1 MTKVLYRKYRPS
13 SFSEVVGQEH
23 VVKTL
28 KNAIKRGKIAHAYL
42 FSGPR
47 GIGKTTIARI
57 LAKAVN
63 CENIKDGEPCNKCVV
78 CKNINQNKFLDL
90 VEIDAATHTQVDKIR
105 DIIEKINFS
114 PVSGKYKVYI
124 IDEVHMLSKGAFNA
138 LLKTLEEPPKHVI
151 FILATT
157 EIHKIPA
164 TIISRCQRFDFH
176 RIKISE
182 IKKRL
187 EGIAKQEKVKVE
199 KGVFDFIAVN
209 SSGGM
214 RDSESLFGQI
224 LSLEDKNITLKEVQ
238 EILALADISKT
249 IKLIKLIV
257 EKKYGEAVNYVSE
270 ITNDGYDLEQFGESV
285 VEYCRKLM
293 LIKISPEIK
302 NSFSLEMTEEQITE
316 LESISQKMT
325 ISQIVKIIRVFIQAR
340 EEVKSSI
347 ISQLPL
353 ELAIAEIDI
362 SDNDSLTNKADN
374 DYNNKIKEP
383 IKKITDKV
391 SQSMRQSQDFIKKS
405 VNFGK
410 KKNEAGGELN
420 KEIANNEDNGDI
432 GAMSS
437 DTSNSNKDKFSEN
450 NISLNDDNIDDI
462 DLNVIK
468 GNWCKILEE
477 IRPHNHSLT
486 VFLKTCCPV
495 GASGNKITMSC
506 RYSFHKDKLSKIEN
520 KLIIEKVASQ
530 VLGLE
535 IFTEFITNNEAE
547 KLGYKIEKEVPVA
560 ANNNNGEN
568 DFGDNDKKENDSK
581 NDEMVDSALEMFG
594 GKIV

>member
-1 MTKVLYRKYRPS
+1 M
-13 SFSEVVGQEH
+13 
-23 VVKTL
+23 
-28 KNAIKRGKIAHAYL
+28 
-42 FSGPR
+42 
-47 GIGKTTIARI
+47 
-57 LAKAVN
+57 
-63 CENIKDGEPCNKCVV
+63 
-78 CKNINQNKFLDL
+78 
-90 VEIDAATHTQVDKIR
+90 EIDAATHTQVDKIR

-157 EIHKIPA
+157 ESHKIPA
-164 TIISRCQRFDFH
+164 TIISRCQRFDFR

-187 EGIAKQEKVKVE
+187 AKIAEREKVEIE
-199 KGVFDFIAVN
+199 KGVLDFIAVN

-249 IKLIKLIV
+249 IKLTELII
-257 EKKYGEAVNYVSE
+257 EKKYSEAISYISK
-270 ITNDGYDLEQFGESV
+270 ITNDGYDLEQFTEAV

-302 NSFSLEMTEEQITE
+302 NNFSLEMTEEQITE
-316 LESISQKMT
+316 LENTSQKTT
-325 ISQIVKIIRVFIQAR
+325 ISQIIKMIRVFIQAK
-340 EEVKSSI
+340 EEIKSAI
-347 ISQLPL
+347 IPQLPL

-362 SDNDSLTNKADN
+362 SDNDLLTSKAST
-374 DYNNKIKEP
+374 DYNGRIKEP

-391 SQSMRQSQDFIKKS
+391 SQSVKQSHDFIKKS
-405 VNFGK
+405 VSFSK
-410 KKNEAGGELN
+410 KEGRDKSELS
-420 KEIANNEDNGDI
+420 ETEL
-432 GAMSS
+432 SS
-437 DTSNSNKDKFSEN
+437 VSDN
-450 NISLNDDNIDDI
+450 NIDNI

-468 GNWCKILEE
+468 GNWNKILEE
-477 IRPHNHSLT
+477 VKPHNNSLT
-486 VFLKTCCPV
+486 VFLKTCYPV
-495 GASGNKITMSC
+495 NVSGNKITMSC
-506 RYSFHKDKLSKIEN
+506 QYSFHKDKLSKIEN

-530 VLGLE
+530 VLGSE
-535 IFTEFITNNEAE
+535 IFTKFITSNEAE
-547 KLGYKIEKEVPVA
+547 KMGYKIERDVPVITSD
-560 ANNNNGEN
+560 NNSSDIE
-568 DFGDNDKKENDSK
+568 DSGIKK
-581 NDEMVDSALEMFG
+581 NDEIVDSALEMFG

>member
-1 MTKVLYRKYRPS
+1 MSKVLYRKYRPS

-57 LAKAVN
+57 LAKAAN
-63 CENIKDGEPCNKCVV
+63 CKDIKDGEPCNKCDV
-78 CKNINQNKFLDL
+78 CKNINQNRFLDL

-114 PVSGKYKVYI
+114 PASGKYKVYI

-164 TIISRCQRFDFH
+164 TIISRCQRFDFR

-224 LSLEDKNITLKEVQ
+224 LSLEDKDITLKEVQ

-249 IKLIKLIV
+249 VKLVELII
-257 EKKYGEAVNYVSE
+257 EKKYSEAVSYISK
-270 ITNDGYDLEQFGESV
+270 ITNDGYDLEQFAESV
-285 VEYCRKLM
+285 VEYCRKLL

-302 NSFSLEMTEEQITE
+302 SNFSLEITEDQIME
-316 LESISQKMT
+316 LESISQKT
-325 ISQIVKIIRVFIQAR
+325 AISQIVKMIRAFIQAR
-340 EEVKSSI
+340 EEIKSSI
-347 ISQLPL
+347 IPQLPL

-362 SDNDSLTNKADN
+362 SDDDSLTSRANA

-391 SQSMRQSQDFIKKS
+391 SQSVKQSQDFIKKS
-405 VNFGK
+405 VSFGK
-410 KKNEAGGELN
+410 KKDKSESEISETEPETELRPETELN
-420 KEIANNEDNGDI
+420 SEASELNSVSDND
-432 GAMSS
+432 
-437 DTSNSNKDKFSEN
+437 
-450 NISLNDDNIDDI
+450 IDDI
-462 DLNVIK
+462 DLNIIK

-477 IRPHNHSLT
+477 IKPHNHSLT

-495 GASGNKITMSC
+495 DASGNKVTMSC
-506 RYSFHKDKLSKIEN
+506 QYSFHKDKLSKIEN

-530 VLGLE
+530 VLGSE
-535 IFTEFITNNEAE
+535 IFTEFITGDEAE
-547 KLGYKIEKEVPVA
+547 KLGYKVEKDAPVA
-560 ANNNNGEN
+560 ANSDNV
-568 DFGDNDKKENDSK
+568 GDSDEKENTNK
-581 NDEMVDSALEMFG
+581 NDEMVNSALDMFG

>member
-1 MTKVLYRKYRPS
+1 MSKVLYRKYRPA
-13 SFSEVVGQEH
+13 SFGEVVGQEH

-57 LAKAVN
+57 LAKAAN
-63 CENIKDGEPCNKCVV
+63 CENIKDGEPCNECVV

-114 PVSGKYKVYI
+114 PASGKYKVYI

-138 LLKTLEEPPKHVI
+138 LLKTLEEPPRHVI

-164 TIISRCQRFDFH
+164 TIISRCQRFDFR

-187 EGIAKQEKVKVE
+187 EGIAEKEKVKVE

-224 LSLEDKNITLKEVQ
+224 LSLGDKNITLKEVQ

-249 IKLIKLIV
+249 VKLVEMII
-257 EKKYGEAVNYVSE
+257 EKKYSEAVNYISE
-270 ITNDGYDLEQFGESV
+270 VTNDGYDLEQFAESV

-316 LESISQKMT
+316 LENVSEKISVAEV
-325 ISQIVKIIRVFIQAR
+325 VKIIRAFIQAK
-340 EEVKSSI
+340 EEIKSAI
-347 ISQLPL
+347 IPQLPL
-353 ELAIAEIDI
+353 ELAVAEIDI
-362 SDNDSLTNKADN
+362 SNSSPLTRGANA
-374 DYNNKIKEP
+374 DYNSKIKEP
-383 IKKITDKV
+383 IKKITSKV
-391 SQSMRQSQDFIKKS
+391 SQSVKQSQDFIKKS
-405 VNFGK
+405 VSFGK
-410 KKNEAGGELN
+410 K
-420 KEIANNEDNGDI
+420 EDKSESKVSETEP
-432 GAMSS
+432 SS
-437 DTSNSNKDKFSEN
+437 VSD
-450 NISLNDDNIDDI
+450 NDIDDI

-477 IRPHNHSLT
+477 IKPHNHSLT
-486 VFLKTCCPV
+486 VFLKTCYPV
-495 GASGNKITMSC
+495 DASGNKVTMSC
-506 RYSFHKDKLSKIEN
+506 KYSFHKDKLSSIEN

-530 VLGLE
+530 VLGSE
-535 IFTEFITNNEAE
+535 IFTKFITNDEAE
-547 KLGYKIEKEVPVA
+547 RLGYKIEKEAPA
-560 ANNNNGEN
+560 TANNNDGG
-568 DFGDNDKKENDSK
+568 GDNIGDSDEKENNNK
-581 NDEMVDSALEMFG
+581 NDEIVDSALEMFG

>member
-1 MTKVLYRKYRPS
+1 MIAKYVLLRTKNCLNIMSKVLYRKYRPS

-57 LAKAVN
+57 LAKAAN
-63 CENIKDGEPCNKCVV
+63 CENIKDGEPCNECAV

-114 PVSGKYKVYI
+114 PAFGKYKVYI

-164 TIISRCQRFDFH
+164 TIISRCQRFDFR

-199 KGVFDFIAVN
+199 KGVLDFIAVN

-249 IKLIKLIV
+249 VKLVELII
-257 EKKYGEAVNYVSE
+257 EKKYSEAVNYISK

-293 LIKISPEIK
+293 LVKISPEIK
-302 NSFSLEMTEEQITE
+302 NNFSLEMTEEQITE
-316 LESISQKMT
+316 LENISQKT
-325 ISQIVKIIRVFIQAR
+325 AISQIVKMIRVFIQAR
-340 EEVKSSI
+340 EEIKSSI
-347 ISQLPL
+347 IPQLPL
-353 ELAIAEIDI
+353 ELAIA
-362 SDNDSLTNKADN
+362 
-374 DYNNKIKEP
+374 
-383 IKKITDKV
+383 
-391 SQSMRQSQDFIKKS
+391 
-405 VNFGK
+405 
-410 KKNEAGGELN
+410 
-420 KEIANNEDNGDI
+420 
-432 GAMSS
+432 
-437 DTSNSNKDKFSEN
+437 
-450 NISLNDDNIDDI
+450 
-462 DLNVIK
+462 
-468 GNWCKILEE
+468 
-477 IRPHNHSLT
+477 
-486 VFLKTCCPV
+486 
-495 GASGNKITMSC
+495 
-506 RYSFHKDKLSKIEN
+506 
-520 KLIIEKVASQ
+520 
-530 VLGLE
+530 
-535 IFTEFITNNEAE
+535 
-547 KLGYKIEKEVPVA
+547 
-560 ANNNNGEN
+560 
-568 DFGDNDKKENDSK
+568 
-581 NDEMVDSALEMFG
+581 
-594 GKIV
+594 

>member
-1 MTKVLYRKYRPS
+1 MTKVLYRKYRPT

-57 LAKAVN
+57 LAKAAN
-63 CENIKDGEPCNKCVV
+63 CENIKDGEPCNECDV

-105 DIIEKINFS
+105 DIVEKINFS
-114 PVSGKYKVYI
+114 PASGKYKVYI

-164 TIISRCQRFDFH
+164 TIISRCQRFDFR

-187 EGIAKQEKVKVE
+187 EKIAKREKVKVE

-224 LSLEDKNITLKEVQ
+224 LSLGDDEITLKEVQ

-249 IKLIKLIV
+249 IKLVELII
-257 EKKYGEAVNYVSE
+257 EKKYSEAVNYISE
-270 ITNDGYDLEQFGESV
+270 TTDSGYDLEQFAESI
-285 VEYCRKLM
+285 VEYCRKL
-293 LIKISPEIK
+293 LLVKISPEIK
-302 NSFSLEMTEEQITE
+302 NNFSLEMTEEQIAE
-316 LESISQKMT
+316 LENISGKIT
-325 ISQIVKIIRVFIQAR
+325 IAEIVKIIRVFIQAR
-340 EEVKSSI
+340 EEIKSAI
-347 ISQLPL
+347 IPQLPL

-362 SDNDSLTNKADN
+362 SSSGLLTNRAST
-374 DYNNKIKEP
+374 DYNDKIKEP
-383 IKKITDKV
+383 IKKITNKV
-391 SQSMRQSQDFIKKS
+391 SQSVKQSQDFIKKS
-405 VNFGK
+405 VSFGK
-410 KKNEAGGELN
+410 KEN
-420 KEIANNEDNGDI
+420 KSESEKKFNSEVSEFSSVSDNDV
-432 GAMSS
+432 
-437 DTSNSNKDKFSEN
+437 
-450 NISLNDDNIDDI
+450 DDI
-462 DLNVIK
+462 DLNIIK

-477 IRPHNHSLT
+477 VKPHNHSLT

-495 GASGNKITMSC
+495 NANGNKVTMSC
-506 RYSFHKDKLSKIEN
+506 QYSFHKDKLSSIEN

-530 VLGLE
+530 ILGLE
-535 IFTEFITNNEAE
+535 IFTEFITTDEAE
-547 KLGYKIEKEVPVA
+547 KLGYKIEKDASVA
-560 ANNNNGEN
+560 EN
-568 DFGDNDKKENDSK
+568 DGNSGGDIGDNDKKESDNK
-581 NDEMVDSALEMFG
+581 NDEIVDSALEMFG

>member
-1 MTKVLYRKYRPS
+1 MSKVLYRKYRPA

-63 CENIKDGEPCNKCVV
+63 CENIKDGEPCNECDV
-78 CKNINQNKFLDL
+78 CRNINQNKFLDL

-114 PVSGKYKVYI
+114 PASGKYKVYI

-391 SQSMRQSQDFIKKS
+391 
-405 VNFGK
+405 
-410 KKNEAGGELN
+410 
-420 KEIANNEDNGDI
+420 
-432 GAMSS
+432 
-437 DTSNSNKDKFSEN
+437 
-450 NISLNDDNIDDI
+450 
-462 DLNVIK
+462 
-468 GNWCKILEE
+468 
-477 IRPHNHSLT
+477 
-486 VFLKTCCPV
+486 
-495 GASGNKITMSC
+495 
-506 RYSFHKDKLSKIEN
+506 
-520 KLIIEKVASQ
+520 
-530 VLGLE
+530 
-535 IFTEFITNNEAE
+535 
-547 KLGYKIEKEVPVA
+547 
-560 ANNNNGEN
+560 
-568 DFGDNDKKENDSK
+568 
-581 NDEMVDSALEMFG
+581 
-594 GKIV
+594 

>member
-13 SFSEVVGQEH
+13 NFGEVVGQEH

-63 CENIKDGEPCNKCVV
+63 CENIKDGEPCNECLV

-114 PVSGKYKVYI
+114 PAIGKYKVYI

-138 LLKTLEEPPKHVI
+138 LLKTLEEPPQHVI

-164 TIISRCQRFDFH
+164 TIISRCQRFDFR

-187 EGIAKQEKVKVE
+187 EGIAEKEKVKVG

-224 LSLEDKNITLKEVQ
+224 LALEDKEITLKEVQ

-249 IKLIKLIV
+249 IELVKLII
-257 EKKYGEAVNYVSE
+257 EKKYSEAVGYVSKT
-270 ITNDGYDLEQFGESV
+270 IDDGYDLEQFSESV

-302 NSFSLEMTEEQITE
+302 NNFSLEMTEEQIAE
-316 LESISQKMT
+316 LEDISQKT
-325 ISQIVKIIRVFIQAR
+325 AISEIVKMIRVFIQAR
-340 EEVKSSI
+340 EEIKSSI
-347 ISQLPL
+347 IPQLPL
-353 ELAIAEIDI
+353 ELAIAEINI
-362 SDNDSLTNKADN
+362 SNNNLLTNRANN
-374 DYNNKIKEP
+374 DYNDKIKEP
-383 IKKITDKV
+383 IKKIATKV
-391 SQSMRQSQDFIKKS
+391 SQSVKQSQDFIKKS
-405 VNFGK
+405 VSFGK
-410 KKNEAGGELN
+410 KEMESETELSS
-420 KEIANNEDNGDI
+420 EISEP
-432 GAMSS
+432 SS
-437 DTSNSNKDKFSEN
+437 VSG
-450 NISLNDDNIDDI
+450 NDIDDI

-468 GNWCKILEE
+468 GNWSRILEE
-477 IRPHNHSLT
+477 IKPHNHSLT
-486 VFLKTCCPV
+486 VFLKTCCPID
-495 GASGNKITMSC
+495 ARGNKITMLC
-506 RYSFHKDKLSKIEN
+506 QYSFHKDKLNKIEN

-530 VLGLE
+530 VLGSE

-547 KLGYKIEKEVPVA
+547 KMGYKIKEDVSVA
-560 ANNNNGEN
+560 VNNSS
-568 DFGDNDKKENDSK
+568 DDGDSDKKENDNK
-581 NDEMVDSALEMFG
+581 NGDMVDSALEMFG
-594 GKIV
+594 GKVI

>member
-1 MTKVLYRKYRPS
+1 MSKVLYRKYRPA

-63 CENIKDGEPCNKCVV
+63 CENIKDGEPCNECDV
-78 CKNINQNKFLDL
+78 CRNINQNKFLDL

-114 PVSGKYKVYI
+114 PASGKYKVYI

>member
-1 MTKVLYRKYRPS
+1 MSKVLYRKYRPT

-28 KNAIKRGKIAHAYL
+28 KNAIKREKIAHAYL

-63 CENIKDGEPCNKCVV
+63 CKNIKDGEPCNKCEI
-78 CKNINQNKFLDL
+78 CKSINQNNFLDL

-164 TIISRCQRFDFH
+164 TIISRCQRFDFR

-187 EGIAKQEKVKVE
+187 AKIAEREKVEIE
-199 KGVFDFIAVN
+199 KGVLDFIAVN

-249 IKLIKLIV
+249 IKLTELII
-257 EKKYGEAVNYVSE
+257 EKKYSEAISYISK
-270 ITNDGYDLEQFGESV
+270 ITNDGYDLEQFTEAV

-302 NSFSLEMTEEQITE
+302 NNFSLEMTEEQITE
-316 LESISQKMT
+316 LENTSQKTT
-325 ISQIVKIIRVFIQAR
+325 ISQIIKMIRVFIQAK
-340 EEVKSSI
+340 EEIKSAI
-347 ISQLPL
+347 IPQLPL

-362 SDNDSLTNKADN
+362 SDNDLLTSKAST
-374 DYNNKIKEP
+374 DYNGRIKEP

-391 SQSMRQSQDFIKKS
+391 SQSVKQSHDFIKKS
-405 VNFGK
+405 VSFSK
-410 KKNEAGGELN
+410 KEGRDKSELS
-420 KEIANNEDNGDI
+420 ETEL
-432 GAMSS
+432 SS
-437 DTSNSNKDKFSEN
+437 VSDN
-450 NISLNDDNIDDI
+450 NIDNI

-468 GNWCKILEE
+468 GNWNKILEE
-477 IRPHNHSLT
+477 VKPHNNSLT
-486 VFLKTCCPV
+486 VFLKTCYPV
-495 GASGNKITMSC
+495 NVSGNKITMSC
-506 RYSFHKDKLSKIEN
+506 QYSFHKDKLSKIEN

-530 VLGLE
+530 VLGSE
-535 IFTEFITNNEAE
+535 IFTKFITSNEAE
-547 KLGYKIEKEVPVA
+547 KMGYKIERDVPVITSD
-560 ANNNNGEN
+560 NNSSDIE
-568 DFGDNDKKENDSK
+568 DSGIKK
-581 NDEMVDSALEMFG
+581 NDEIVDSALEMFG